1 MNHSQKKIIMK
12 RVVLL
17 VSSVVLFAGLTF
29 AQTPQTQSKNTT
41 KPVEKKE
48 AAAPQKNTKSGCTPQ
63 EMKNCSH
70 SKDTKSCCAKDAKK
84 EGATAPKPE
93 KK

>member
-1 MNHSQKKIIMK
+1 MKIIHEKTDNMK

-17 VSSVVLFAGLTF
+17 VSSVVLIAGLTF
-29 AQTPQTQSKNTT
+29 AQSPQTQKTTTT

-48 AAAPQKNTKSGCTPQ
+48 AAAPQKDAKSGCTEQ
-63 EMKNCSH
+63 QMKSCS
-70 SKDTKSCCAKDAKK
+70 KAKTGTGCCAKDKK
-84 EGATAPKPE
+84 AETPAATPE

>member
-1 MNHSQKKIIMK
+1 MK

-17 VSSVVLFAGLTF
+17 VSSFVLIAGLTF
-29 AQTPQTQSKNTT
+29 AQTPQTQKTTTT

-48 AAAPQKNTKSGCTPQ
+48 AAAPQKDAKSGCTEK
-63 EMKNCSH
+63 EMKNCAH
-70 SKDTKSCCAKDAKK
+70 SKGATSCCPKDKK
-84 EGATAPKPE
+84 AETPVATPE

>member
-1 MNHSQKKIIMK
+1 MK

-17 VSSVVLFAGLTF
+17 VSSFILFAGLTF
-29 AQTPQTQSKNTT
+29 AQTPQTPTKTTT

-48 AAAPQKNTKSGCTPQ
+48 ATTTKKDAKSGCTPEQ
-63 EMKNCSH
+63 MKNCSH
-70 SKDTKSCCAKDAKK
+70 SKDMKSCCAKDAKK
-84 EGATAPKPE
+84 EGAEAPKPE